1 MFFIDIWWIKELN
14 LYMADKEC
22 IENGS
27 EVSDNVINAA
37 QTLLKHQFPHILG
50 FQNTLLGYSVK
61 FLSISNVPAVQI
73 LHTGTCIIS
82 SIDFVIT

>member
-22 IENGS
+22 IVNGS
-27 EVSDNVINAA
+27 EVSDNVINV
-37 QTLLKHQFPHILG
+37 THIFG

-61 FLSISNVPAVQI
+61 FLSISNVPAIQI

>member
-1 MFFIDIWWIKELN
+1 MFFIDIWWIKEHN
-14 LYMADKEC
+14 LYIADKEC

-82 SIDFVIT
+82 SIVVVIT

>member
-50 FQNTLLGYSVK
+50 FQNTLLGVK

-73 LHTGTCIIS
+73 LHTSTCIIS
-82 SIDFVIT
+82 SIDVVIT